1 MRAARRAGRHHR
13 RAPRR
18 AVPGARRRVGGRAA
32 RRRRPGLRVGASA
45 FRSARAGSRGR
56 GARGAAARAERP
68 RGARRDL
75 TARRDTHHV
84 RRPRPRGHRLA
95 VRLER
100 SRARR
105 GARRARVPRVLP
117 RVHAGLRVLRDTR
130 RAHRRAASRASAP
143 ARSGGL
149 GRHRRR
155 ADRDLPARLA
165 RRLAAHRSHRGAL
178 FRPRARTTRADP
190 RRRSR
195 AVPLAMIRIL
205 ASGARATIQDAGR
218 FVHLRDGIPASGPMD
233 PFAFDAANAL
243 VGNALDAAALEI
255 VGLPFSF
262 VCEDR
267 RLVVATG
274 RDVALRGRDEI
285 AGWTA
290 AFARPGETY
299 TVIGGAGARFAYL
312 AISGGITAPPVLG
325 SRAAYLPA
333 GIRRPPRVGDA
344 LPLGAARVDPDRAGA
359 SLAPPDLGA
368 SVRTIPGPH
377 LDRFGEDAVA
387 AFFDAAFRVEAAS
400 DRMGT
405 RLAGPP
411 VTAKGGEILTSGIVA
426 GAVQVPSGG
435 APIVLLA
442 DHQTTG
448 GDPGIAAPLAADL
461 GRVAQRLPG
470 EVLPLARG
478 DRERP
483 LAPLRAHRELLAAI
497 A

>member
-1 MRAARRAGRHHR
+1 
-13 RAPRR
+13 
-18 AVPGARRRVGGRAA
+18 
-32 RRRRPGLRVGASA
+32 
-45 FRSARAGSRGR
+45 
-56 GARGAAARAERP
+56 
-68 RGARRDL
+68 
-75 TARRDTHHV
+75 
-84 RRPRPRGHRLA
+84 
-95 VRLER
+95 
-100 SRARR
+100 
-105 GARRARVPRVLP
+105 
-117 RVHAGLRVLRDTR
+117 
-130 RAHRRAASRASAP
+130 
-143 ARSGGL
+143 
-149 GRHRRR
+149 
-155 ADRDLPARLA
+155 
-165 RRLAAHRSHRGAL
+165 
-178 FRPRARTTRADP
+178 
-190 RRRSR
+190 
-195 AVPLAMIRIL
+195 MIRIL
-205 ASGARATIQDAGR
+205 ASGARATIQDPGR
-218 FVHLRDGIPASGPMD
+218 FAHLRDGIPTSGPMD
-233 PFAFDAANAL
+233 PFAFGAANAL
-243 VGNALDAAALEI
+243 VGNAVAAAALEI

-274 RDVALRGRDEI
+274 RDVALHGRDDI

-333 GIRRPPRVGDA
+333 GIGRALRVGDA
-344 LPLGAARVDPDRAGA
+344 LPLGTARVDPDRAGV

-377 LDRFGEDAVA
+377 LDRFDEDAVA

-448 GDPGIAAPLAADL
+448 GYPVIATVIAADL

-470 EVLPLARG
+470 EVLRFARV
-478 DRERP
+478 DRERA
-483 LAPLRAHRELLAAI
+483 LAALRADRELLAAI

>member
-18 AVPGARRRVGGRAA
+18 AVPGARRRVGGGAA
-32 RRRRPGLRVGASA
+32 GRRRPGLRVGASA
-45 FRSARAGSRGR
+45 FRSAGAGSSGC
-56 GARGAAARAERP
+56 GARGDAARAERP
-68 RGARRDL
+68 RGAGRDP

-117 RVHAGLRVLRDTR
+117 RLHAGLRVLRDAR
-130 RAHRRAASRASAP
+130 PAHRRAASRASAA
-143 ARSGGL
+143 ARPGGL

-155 ADRDLPARLA
+155 ADRDLSARLT

-178 FRPRARTTRADP
+178 FRPRARPARADP

-195 AVPLAMIRIL
+195 AVPRAMIRIL
-205 ASGARATIQDAGR
+205 ASGARATIQDPGR
-218 FVHLRDGIPASGPMD
+218 FAHLRDGIPTSGPMD
-233 PFAFDAANAL
+233 PFAFGAANAL
-243 VGNALDAAALEI
+243 VGNALAAAALEI

-274 RDVALRGRDEI
+274 RDVALRGRDDI

-312 AISGGITAPPVLG
+312 AISGGITTPPVLG

-333 GIRRPPRVGDA
+333 GIGPALRAGDA
-344 LPLGAARVDPDRAGA
+344 PPLGPARVDPARAGA
-359 SLAPPDLGA
+359 ALPP
-368 SVRTIPGPH
+368 PGP
-377 LDRFGEDAVA
+377 RAAVRARPA
-387 AFFDAAFRVEAAS
+387 A
-400 DRMGT
+400 
-405 RLAGPP
+405 P
-411 VTAKGGEILTSGIVA
+411 GGETGA
-426 GAVQVPSGG
+426 GRWPRC
-435 APIVLLA
+435 APIA
-442 DHQTTG
+442 GCSPRSPDG
-448 GDPGIAAPLAADL
+448 
-461 GRVAQRLPG
+461 
-470 EVLPLARG
+470 AR
-478 DRERP
+478 RARARRP
-483 LAPLRAHRELLAAI
+483 
-497 A
+497 